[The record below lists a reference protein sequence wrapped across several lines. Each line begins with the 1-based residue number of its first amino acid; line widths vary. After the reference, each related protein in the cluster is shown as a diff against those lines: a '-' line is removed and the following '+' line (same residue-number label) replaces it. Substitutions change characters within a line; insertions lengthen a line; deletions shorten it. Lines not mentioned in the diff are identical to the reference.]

1 MRTGKFSI
9 IRNVRRIALLPAMG
23 FVLATASAAF
33 ADQSRV
39 QGGANGVTWQAGVDG
54 VEIEFGPDGKVK
66 RIYSR
71 YSHEVT
77 MADRRGI
84 RTATTIAEE
93 KAKANIVRFM
103 EQKVATGR
111 VVSEVE
117 ATISKTKQERSDKS
131 SSIERID
138 QRVVSESLGEVTAS
152 YAKGTLRGVVL
163 LEQGYDEKKQE
174 AWVVVGISEKTIRA
188 ARGVKEALTEDDKK
202 PVAPDANKGPARS
215 ATPPNPIRQPSEQR
229 RSKQDF

>member
-1 MRTGKFSI
+1 MTPLQK
-9 IRNVRRIALLPAMG
+9 VLLLLVVAG
-23 FVLATASAAF
+23 SAALIAITPAL
-33 ADQSRV
+33 ADVPRM

-54 VEIEFGPDGKVK
+54 VEIEFGPDGKIK
-66 RIYSR
+66 RIFSR

-93 KAKANIVRFM
+93 KAKANIIRFM

-111 VVSEVE
+111 VVTEVE
-117 ATISKTKQERSDKS
+117 ATISKTKQERNDKS

-138 QRVVSESLGEVTAS
+138 QRVVSESLAEMTAS

-188 ARGVKEALTEDDKK
+188 ARGVREALTEDEKK
-202 PVAPDANKGPARS
+202 QVPEANKGPS
-215 ATPPNPIRQPSEQR
+215 PSTTPENPLRQPSEQR